1 MNVQK
6 VKASDFSRRLVT
18 ASCLLVFCSCKSQ
31 LEVLGIGED
40 FLLVGV
46 LFLLHGTLDDQRQC
60 QHIDGQRENG
70 DHPLGYGIDQGGTDG
85 GIHESVSVQ
94 HRNGGEDAAILEQGE
109 YLGKHTPKSQ
119 GVGTVLDPAAL
130 IP

>member
-40 FLLVGV
+40 LVLVGI
-46 LFLLHGTLDDQRQC
+46 LFLLHGTLDDQRQDK
-60 QHIDGQRENG
+60 H
-70 DHPLGYGIDQGGTDG
+70 HPA
-85 GIHESVSVQ
+85 HFFPFHVSVPPSSL
-94 HRNGGEDAAILEQGE
+94 H
-109 YLGKHTPKSQ
+109 
-119 GVGTVLDPAAL
+119 
-130 IP
+130 